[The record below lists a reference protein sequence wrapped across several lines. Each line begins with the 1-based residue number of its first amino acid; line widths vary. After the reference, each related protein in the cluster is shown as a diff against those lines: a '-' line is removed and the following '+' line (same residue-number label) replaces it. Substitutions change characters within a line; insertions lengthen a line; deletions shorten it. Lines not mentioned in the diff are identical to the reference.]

1 MIKVEDIQS
10 YGKEHLETVVAS
22 ATTVQNGLQAIA
34 SAYGD
39 YTKKSFEDTK
49 SFVEKL
55 SGVKSLDKAIE
66 VQTEF
71 AKSAYETYVA
81 EAQKIAGLYT
91 DLAKQASR
99 SSPRPQPTN
108 CGAGK
113 TKSPAIAAGLF
124 LFSDWQALPRDAP
137 VTSACGVERFEICG
151 TGSICLD
158 RGGQSLKPLPA
169 GSFVLSNPT
178 GLINL
183 QQDRRGRNQPAA
195 GRVGPNICARLRRAK
210 TGPILQIDRSS

>member
-71 AKSAYETYVA
+71 TKSAYETFVA
-81 EAQKIAGLYT
+81 ESQKIAGLYT
-91 DLAKQASR
+91 DLAKQAYK
-99 SSPRPQPTN
+99 PFEGLVAKFT
-108 CGAGK
+108 
-113 TKSPAIAAGLF
+113 PA
-124 LFSDWQALPRDAP
+124 
-137 VTSACGVERFEICG
+137 SAR
-151 TGSICLD
+151 
-158 RGGQSLKPLPA
+158 
-169 GSFVLSNPT
+169 
-178 GLINL
+178 
-183 QQDRRGRNQPAA
+183 
-195 GRVGPNICARLRRAK
+195 
-210 TGPILQIDRSS
+210 